1 MIKMTIPPPIIPP
14 RTLSVIAPII
24 NDAII
29 HIIKEMQPPFP
40 ELLIIY
46 DFRLLKIK
54 SVFFIYV
61 NLNVA
66 HSRKC
71 HDCVFG
77 FSVIL
82 YSEHSDH
89 ISVTLSCHLYP

>member
-40 ELLIIY
+40 ELLMMK
-46 DFRLLKIK
+46 FLCVIK
-54 SVFFIYV
+54 NRMRIP
-61 NLNVA
+61 
-66 HSRKC
+66 C
-71 HDCVFG
+71 
-77 FSVIL
+77 
-82 YSEHSDH
+82 
-89 ISVTLSCHLYP
+89 